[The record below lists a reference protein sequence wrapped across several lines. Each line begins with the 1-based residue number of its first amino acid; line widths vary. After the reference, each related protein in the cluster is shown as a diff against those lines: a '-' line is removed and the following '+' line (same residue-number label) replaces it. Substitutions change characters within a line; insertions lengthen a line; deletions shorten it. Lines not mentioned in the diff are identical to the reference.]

1 MNGMRPGSNVYYLPA
16 PAPIGPAPAPRPLSR
31 SRRLRT
37 LWWHLRLTLS
47 ALSAVVTRPRPFA
60 DDTMYL
66 DGAAE
71 MIERRRPRRLGP
83 AVVIDFTAARER
95 LRPAFQA

>member
-1 MNGMRPGSNVYYLPA
+1 MNGMLPGSNVYYLPA
-16 PAPIGPAPAPRPLSR
+16 PSPVVAEPARKLLSR
-31 SRRLRT
+31 SRRMRN

-47 ALSAVVTRPRPFA
+47 ALWAVVVRPRPFV
-60 DDTMYL
+60 DDAVYL

-83 AVVIDFTAARER
+83 AIVIDFATAREK
-95 LRPAFQA
+95 LRPAF